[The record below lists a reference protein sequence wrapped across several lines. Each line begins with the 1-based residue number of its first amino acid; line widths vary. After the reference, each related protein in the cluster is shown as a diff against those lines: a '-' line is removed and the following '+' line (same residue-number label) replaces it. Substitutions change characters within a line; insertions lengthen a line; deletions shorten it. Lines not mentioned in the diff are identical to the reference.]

1 MGIGEFV
8 LEEGSLIYL
17 AYTARIKD
25 SGELLDTTYEEEA
38 KKLGHYDQTKKYEPH
53 LVAVNKGWVLKGL
66 DEALLKAKVG
76 DKTTV
81 EIPPEKGFGVRD
93 PNKIKS
99 ISIRKFG
106 SKADELT
113 IGSQI
118 QVDDKIANVVS
129 IGSGR
134 VQLDYNNRLA
144 GRTIIYDIEV
154 TKELTEINEMV
165 KALIERRFKV
175 EETTFEIAQ
184 ETLTIDVPQSMELM
198 DGLQYI
204 KRATSNDIFD
214 LIKGIKEVIYREKY
228 LP

>member
-1 MGIGEFV
+1 M
-8 LEEGSLIYL
+8 EEGSLIYL

-25 SGELLDTTYEEEA
+25 NGELLDTTYEEEA
-38 KKLGHYDQTKKYEPH
+38 KKFGRYDQSKKYEPH

-76 DKTTV
+76 DKTTI

-93 PNKIKS
+93 PSKIRSVS
-99 ISIRKFG
+99 IWKFG

-113 IGSQI
+113 IGSQV

-144 GRTIIYDIEV
+144 GRALIYDIEV
-154 TKELTEINEMV
+154 VKELTETNEMI
-165 KALIERRFKV
+165 KALIERRFKAG
-175 EETTFEIAQ
+175 ETTFEIA
-184 ETLTIDVPQSMELM
+184 EEKLSIDVPESMELM
-198 DGLQYI
+198 EGLQYI

-228 LP
+228 LPQK

>member
-1 MGIGEFV
+1 
-8 LEEGSLIYL
+8 
-17 AYTARIKD
+17 
-25 SGELLDTTYEEEA
+25 
-38 KKLGHYDQTKKYEPH
+38 
-53 LVAVNKGWVLKGL
+53 
-66 DEALLKAKVG
+66 
-76 DKTTV
+76 
-81 EIPPEKGFGVRD
+81 
-93 PNKIKS
+93 
-99 ISIRKFG
+99 
-106 SKADELT
+106 
-113 IGSQI
+113 
-118 QVDDKIANVVS
+118 
-129 IGSGR
+129 
-134 VQLDYNNRLA
+134 NNRLA